1 MPATSLFDH
10 IAAAHG
16 GTPDRVLVEDG
27 SGAGW
32 TYAMADAQSA
42 RLARRLGELGCR
54 PGDRVLLQ
62 AASCAAWLWV
72 YLACL
77 RSGYVIVPV
86 SADYTGAELRY
97 FLLDAEPAVAL
108 ADAPRLEQ
116 LRSAAAGLPVQVA
129 SLAALDAAARDD
141 APPGASSGVRPDDLA
156 ALLYSSGTTG
166 RPKGARLSNAN
177 LVANSLTLAATWG
190 FSPADRLLHALP
202 LHHAHGLFVAVGTAL
217 VAGAR
222 ILLRPKF
229 DAADIVA
236 QLPRCTVFMGVPT
249 HYTRLLAEPGLT
261 PQACEGVRLFVSGSA
276 PLGAALHAQFAAAT
290 GHRILERYG
299 MTETLML
306 TSNPLHGERRPGTV
320 GRPLPGVDVRIG
332 DGSGVSLATGTTG
345 EVEVRGPS
353 VTDGYWRQPAQ
364 SAVALT
370 PDGWFRTGDLGQF
383 SADGYLTI
391 VGRSKDLVITGG
403 LNVYPRE
410 VELVLD
416 ALPGIAESAVVGV
429 PHPDFGE
436 AVVAVVV
443 PATEPAPSA
452 DALLAAARR
461 QLAGYKTPKRVFFA
475 PALPRNA
482 LGKVRKAELRERYRD
497 AFAGGEPSTA
507 TASRPA

>member
-1 MPATSLFDH
+1 MPAASLFDH
-10 IAAAHG
+10 IVAAPG
-16 GTPDRVLVEDG
+16 GTPEQTLLEDG
-27 SGAGW
+27 TGARW
-32 TYAMADAQSA
+32 SYAQAAAESA
-42 RLARRLGELGCR
+42 RLAGLLGDLGCR
-54 PGDRVLLQ
+54 AGDRVLLQ
-62 AASCAAWLWV
+62 AATCPAWLWV

-77 RSGYVIVPV
+77 RAGYVIVPV
-86 SADYTGAELRY
+86 SADYTGPELRH
-97 FLLDAEPAVAL
+97 FLVDAEPAVAL

-116 LRSAAAGLPVQVA
+116 LRSTAAGLPVRVA
-129 SLAALDAAARDD
+129 SLESLDAAAHAGAAAGSR
-141 APPGASSGVRPDDLA
+141 PGPGAGDLA

-166 RPKGARLSNAN
+166 RPKGARLSHAN
-177 LVANSLTLAATWG
+177 LVANALTLAAAWG

-249 HYTRLLAEPGLT
+249 HYARLLAEPGLT
-261 PQACEGVRLFVSGSA
+261 PQACASVRLFVSGSA
-276 PLGAALHAQFAAAT
+276 PLAAAVHARFATAT

-332 DGSGVSLATGTTG
+332 DGSGASLPAGTTG

-353 VTDGYWRQPAQ
+353 VSDGYWRQPAQ
-364 SAVALT
+364 SAAALT

-391 VGRSKDLVITGG
+391 VGRSKDLIITGG

-416 ALPGIAESAVVGV
+416 ALPGVAESAVIGV

-443 PATEPAPSA
+443 PASDPPPAA
-452 DALLAAARR
+452 AALLAAARR
-461 QLAGYKTPKRVFFA
+461 QLAGYKTPKQVFFA

-482 LGKVRKAELRERYRD
+482 LGKVRKAELRERHRD
-497 AFAGGEPSTA
+497 AFASGETSTA
-507 TASRPA
+507 TASPPA

>member
-1 MPATSLFDH
+1 MAE
-10 IAAAHG
+10 AH
-16 GTPDRVLVEDG
+16 
-27 SGAGW
+27 
-32 TYAMADAQSA
+32 SA
-42 RLARRLGELGCR
+42 RLAGRLGELGCR
-54 PGDRVLLQ
+54 PGDRILLQ
-62 AASCAAWLWV
+62 AASCPAWLWV

-77 RSGYVIVPV
+77 RAGYVIVPL

-97 FLLDAEPAVAL
+97 FLVDAGPTVAL

-116 LRSAAAGLPVQVA
+116 LRSAATGLPVQVA
-129 SLAALDAAARDD
+129 SLEALEAQARDD
-141 APPGASSGVRPDDLA
+141 SPADAPPVAVAGDLA

-177 LVANSLTLAATWG
+177 LVANALTLAAAWG

-261 PQACEGVRLFVSGSA
+261 ARACEGVRLFVSGSA
-276 PLGAALHAQFAAAT
+276 PLGATLHAQFAAAT

-332 DGSGVSLATGTTG
+332 DGSGAALATGTTG

-353 VTDGYWRQPAQ
+353 VTDGYWQQPGQ
-364 SAVALT
+364 SAASLT

-452 DALLAAARR
+452 DMLLAAARR